1 MAPDAVAAHRAI
13 LEDVPGAGL
22 LAVTSPDRLY
32 EGWRDEGAGSH
43 AARLLGALSPDA
55 KLDSVIDGHP
65 ATPGWLGSVRVHRIA
80 PLCVT
85 AFGQSGTV
93 SDLPLLKDIDTQGIV
108 DTRARVRTKE

>member
-32 EGWRDEGAGSH
+32 EGWRAEGAGSH

-55 KLDSVIDGHP
+55 KLVSVLDGLP
-65 ATPGWLGSVRVHRIA
+65 ATLGWLGSVRGHRIRQLGMTPFGPSA
-80 PLCVT
+80 P
-85 AFGQSGTV
+85 A
-93 SDLPLLKDIDTQGIV
+93 SDRPRTNGLAPNAIA
-108 DTRARVRTKE
+108 RAYRGERV